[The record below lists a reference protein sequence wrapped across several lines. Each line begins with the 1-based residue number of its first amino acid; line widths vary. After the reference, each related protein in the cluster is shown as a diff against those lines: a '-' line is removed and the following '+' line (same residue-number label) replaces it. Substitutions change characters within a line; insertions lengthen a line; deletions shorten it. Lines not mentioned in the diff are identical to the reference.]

1 MKCWWLVQCEE
12 SKRAQ
17 LGGVIANLTVSWGHS
32 TELEWESFTKQ
43 KLKLGILNVCN
54 TAVVLPSKQ
63 IRFLCINHADFVH
76 LPWYVLKFHVLDA
89 SALVSG
95 RGVPTVKIPLTSDL
109 VSAPSQP
116 VHCSALAWVLF
127 SSLCPL
133 FICSCPL
140 PSHAALEVPWAAG
153 SGECLIVVGLGRR
166 KMFAVCRNM
175 TCVAILSL

>member
-12 SKRAQ
+12 SKRVQ

-116 VHCSALAWVLF
+116 MHCSALALSPFLLIV
-127 SSLCPL
+127 SSLHLLLSPSL
-133 FICSCPL
+133 TCSSGGPM
-140 PSHAALEVPWAAG
+140 G
-153 SGECLIVVGLGRR
+153 SGLWGVSHCSGFGQ
-166 KMFAVCRNM
+166 A
-175 TCVAILSL
+175 